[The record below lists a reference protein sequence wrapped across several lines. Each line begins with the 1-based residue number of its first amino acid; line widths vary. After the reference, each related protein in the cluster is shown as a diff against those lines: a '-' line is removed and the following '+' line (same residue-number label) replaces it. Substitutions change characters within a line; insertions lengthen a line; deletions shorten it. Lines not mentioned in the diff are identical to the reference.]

1 LLAAPSS
8 DFHVVRPTNPDTCF
22 SNLPLETVRWDIGFG
37 MAFPQA
43 HPERRARRVQLAPLV
58 SASVHRD
65 NGQRTKGKLHTVS
78 TTGGVLQLDSALAQG
93 DFVEIAFQTQAGMVQ
108 GLAEMLNPRKQ
119 PHDGV
124 LQPFRF
130 VALGDDDNRALR
142 MTVHAASD
150 GTSFKLDSL
159 SPRKHL

>member
-1 LLAAPSS
+1 M
-8 DFHVVRPTNPDTCF
+8 VRARNPDTCF
-22 SNLPLETVRWDIGFG
+22 SNLSLETAPWDIGFG

-65 NGQRTKGKLHTVS
+65 DGQRTKGKLHTVS
-78 TTGGVLQLDSALAQG
+78 TTGGVLQLASALAQG

-108 GLAEMLNPRKQ
+108 GLAEMLNPRNQ
-119 PHDGV
+119 SHHGV

-142 MTVHAASD
+142 MTVHAATD
-150 GTSFKLDSL
+150 GTSLKLDSP